1 MNQKDFGL
9 RLKELRLSQALT
21 QSQLSNMI
29 GVSRQAYVNYESGR
43 TIPPAQV
50 LSKLS
55 QIFSTNLMEFLYE
68 NTTHSYTDNQY
79 LIYGSDRDDLFSLLE
94 LYSKLSPLSKK
105 RILTLITLMA
115 KGGEHQ

>member
-21 QSQLSNMI
+21 QSQLSKMI

-43 TIPPAQV
+43 TIPPAQT

-55 QIFSTNLMEFLYE
+55 QIFGTDLMEFLYGH
-68 NTTHSYTDNQY
+68 TTRTYTEGQHLMSGAN
-79 LIYGSDRDDLFSLLE
+79 REDLFSLLE

-105 RILTLITLMA
+105 RIINLITLLA
-115 KGGEHQ
+115 KGGDT